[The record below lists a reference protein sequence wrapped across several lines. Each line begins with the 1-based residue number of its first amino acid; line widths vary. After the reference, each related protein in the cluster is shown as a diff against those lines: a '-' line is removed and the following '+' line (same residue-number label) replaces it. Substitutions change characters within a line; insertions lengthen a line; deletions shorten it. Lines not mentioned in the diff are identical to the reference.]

1 MRPRTIAKA
10 LLTVALATAPTTAL
24 AQRRNTQ
31 QQQPQPTGDQGGDG
45 GGMTFTTDE
54 ANGSGTPATTPDTG
68 AAGATGGT
76 GDPAGS
82 GGTGDIG
89 GGGLDGVGGPEVR
102 AQARPINE
110 RIFAVQQI
118 YALRNRR
125 FELQPTVGISL
136 NDPYVSHTGLG
147 LAANYWI
154 TNVLAAGAN
163 FMFNQPFNGRSDVDL
178 RASRSIGL
186 VVPINEYQLLA
197 QANFT
202 YVPVYGKFLMFNRF
216 IFHYDFYLMAG
227 VGITRT
233 RPIPVVDPEVRR
245 FDWQTAI
252 LFNAGIGLRVFFNR
266 WIGFVAEIR
275 NYIYPERLESL
286 RIGTPGVPDPP
297 PADAMAPCQ
306 MAAGMGTG
314 PLCGSRYDPATWFGQ
329 TQLTDNVMIQVGL
342 TMMFP
347 FNPSFR
353 LQK

>member
-1 MRPRTIAKA
+1 MRRRTIAKV
-10 LLTVALATAPTTAL
+10 LLTVALASAPTTAL
-24 AQRRNTQ
+24 AQRRNRNRNTQ
-31 QQQPQPTGDQGGDG
+31 RQTQPSGGSSNEDSG
-45 GGMTFTTDE
+45 AMTFTPEDAAQNAGDGASSQSGNT
-54 ANGSGTPATTPDTG
+54 GSGE
-68 AAGATGGT
+68 
-76 GDPAGS
+76 GDS
-82 GGTGDIG
+82 GGL
-89 GGGLDGVGGPEVR
+89 GGLEGVGGPEVR
-102 AQARPINE
+102 AMARPLNE

-125 FELQPTVGISL
+125 FELQPSVAISL
-136 NDPYVSHTGLG
+136 NDPFVSHTGIG

-163 FMFNQPFNGRSDVDL
+163 FLFNQPFNGRADVDL
-178 RASRSIGL
+178 RSARSIGL

-233 RPIPVVDPEVRR
+233 RPISVVDPEVRVN

-252 LFNAGIGLRVFFNR
+252 LFNAGIGVRVFLNR
-266 WIGFVAEIR
+266 WLGIIAELR

-286 RIGTPGVPDPP
+286 TIGRPGEP
-297 PADAMAPCQ
+297 
-306 MAAGMGTG
+306 
-314 PLCGSRYDPATWFGQ
+314 GSRYDPSTWLGQ
-329 TQLTDNVMIQVGL
+329 SALTDNVMVHVGL
-342 TMMFP
+342 TMLFP
-347 FNPSFR
+347 FNPTFR

>member
-1 MRPRTIAKA
+1 
-10 LLTVALATAPTTAL
+10 
-24 AQRRNTQ
+24 
-31 QQQPQPTGDQGGDG
+31 
-45 GGMTFTTDE
+45 MTFTTDE
-54 ANGSGTPATTPDTG
+54 ANGSGDQSGQT
-68 AAGATGGT
+68 GATGGT
-76 GDPAGS
+76 T
-82 GGTGDIG
+82 GGTGDTTG
-89 GGGLDGVGGPEVR
+89 GAGGDSSGGGGIGGLDGVGGPEVR
-102 AQARPINE
+102 AQTRPMTE

-136 NDPYVSHTGLG
+136 NDPYVSHTGIG

-275 NYIYPERLESL
+275 NYIYPERLERL
-286 RIGTPGVPDPP
+286 TIGTPGVADLP
-297 PADAMAPCQ
+297 PADPNAPCQ
-306 MAAGMGTG
+306 MGMGSG
-314 PLCGSRYDPATWFGQ
+314 PTCGSRYDPATWFGQ
-329 TQLTDNVMIQVGL
+329 TALTDNVMIQVGL
-342 TMMFP
+342 TMLFP